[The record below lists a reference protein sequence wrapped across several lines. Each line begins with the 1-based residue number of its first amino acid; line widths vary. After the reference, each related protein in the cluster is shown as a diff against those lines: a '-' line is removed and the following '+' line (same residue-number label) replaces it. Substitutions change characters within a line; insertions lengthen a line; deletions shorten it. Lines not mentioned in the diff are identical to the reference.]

1 MSKRNIPTA
10 IEKLLVSNEPFEYA
24 HLVKYE
30 RPFDPKDGEF
40 RNNEKRYVYLTDGAR
55 DVDYH
60 GITYVANRLVT
71 VGGYSETTE
80 ARATNMSLTLSG
92 EPIGLT
98 YNVTAALTSSGS
110 VGTLTGDANTNVDGH
125 VIDFVDAGFIEGDAV
140 KVQKANGTAFSDGDT
155 SKVFVIKTFS
165 NENKT
170 FTFERTGSD
179 SDDSAFI
186 TLSNTNLKLT
196 LDSAEVKGPL
206 LDTGGAA
213 PSFLNREV
221 FIYKVFF
228 DANDP
233 SSFVGGGSE
242 ATDRV
247 LVFKGIIS
255 ATNIQEAPTSS
266 KVQWNLTSH
275 WGDFE
280 QVSGR
285 ITTDEIHRALDATG
299 KANEKATIRP
309 EYSRDLGF
317 LHAESSLNTIATYQT
332 SETRYKYKTKKKF
345 FKTKI
350 KEQPYEHIS
359 DHDVDL
365 SVFLSGKYLPVLY
378 GVNRVPGVPIFADTS
393 NDNAKE
399 VYVAYA
405 ISEGENHGLYNLY
418 IDGAPLICVD
428 KADSDVRSTEAA
440 NSDSQ
445 ALQCY
450 GRMDQG
456 ATLGGQHNS
465 GTTTTMDDCED
476 ILEGNSVNTVSE
488 KAWEAYAVCVENTYE
503 SVTEPTN
510 AIVAD
515 DNALGLQHNEYA
527 QISHPYDMRLG
538 FHTGRA
544 AQAADNMLV
553 TKAANNGFKRQ
564 NDYYSGNERYWGPD
578 HRLLDTSY
586 AVIKFSIDA
595 DTTTVPEVEYV
606 VKGKVLENYNYDGTF
621 VHDAVLGGSD
631 NHADFKEGDSVTV
644 EASLDGSTWST
655 ISGSYRILDK
665 YNFETARGTSHYRF
679 RLSTV
684 PDLTYVN
691 GVPTFKWVRLKS
703 GSDYW
708 HMLTYNNNIV
718 EEAAWSSV
726 SSANTISASSVAVV
740 NNKLEFTLD
749 NTNETKLQNL
759 YSTISNSGTTSRAL
773 VQFSGSGI
781 TGDFKDLATSTRQ
794 PLLNTSTNKVVINNL
809 NYSGSSTPS
818 NINLTPATVFDFSNI
833 AKVAAVTNTAE
844 IVGCILEI
852 IETGEEREIT
862 GFNASTNMVTIFSP
876 FITPP
881 SSGHTF
887 NIKGRG
893 SDKRSSIN
901 PAIQTIDIL
910 TSKLYGKGL
919 SVNTDIALDTV
930 KTAALICDTRSDVS
944 LSLAS
949 GTTVKQNDIYK
960 ITKADGTHLASGRVT
975 ADVTNG
981 TVIKFDEVSG
991 KFLRGY
997 QNYIKYNVGDILY
1010 QTVSGVQRFYR
1021 VTVAGYKNTVPSHT
1035 TGTTNGL
1042 QHISAPAL
1050 TKVSGNGSSPA
1061 SITLASNGTIPLYS
1075 LYDSDFVKYW
1085 RYLGWEE
1092 NRQWCVTRHQT
1103 NGMMDTAKSVFSNLN
1118 AILSQYNGMLSYA
1131 NGKYELG
1138 VETNQIAPVESN
1150 SFDSTTY
1157 DWNVNPEFIEESD
1170 IIGTI
1175 NLNDNSQ
1182 KNSKNTVKGSIFDPQ
1197 NNFQSRSITFYN
1209 SDFVKAD
1216 RNIIKTGN
1224 ITLPAVTSYYNARMT
1239 IEKYLLESRFSK
1251 EISFTVGQ
1259 KGLLLKPG
1267 QVISLNYE
1275 PFGFEGKLF
1284 RVSNL
1289 NYQNNCTV
1297 SIKATEYDDSFYII
1311 TPQRASK
1318 AQQATLSQREGVAY
1332 PGVPTL
1338 GNPTTTKPGVITLSW
1353 TNGVDFSEST
1363 DSTQIWRATSQGSS
1377 GNVTDHATL
1386 ITTVDNTTSWAD
1398 AVGQAG
1404 TFYYW
1409 IRHVRKTRRKSD
1421 NSTQLIFKEEFSTAI
1436 NAGKQGVAKVSS
1448 PQLDIDISSIQIKFN
1463 DSGVLTPTGTA
1474 QDVKLTA
1481 TLRNITPASG
1491 VVFSIIDADQ
1501 SSQTDVQ
1508 FTNGATSLTDTSAPY
1523 EATLD
1528 ASSASNAT
1536 TNKFVKAVVTDT
1548 SGEVFTELV
1557 PVSVTKDGSSGSTGV
1572 AAAAIDLSPSTSVI
1586 TYSANDPD
1594 SENPS
1599 TTINFTTS
1607 LQGNTGDATSAFA
1620 GTPYYEFIVD
1630 GTTKQNST
1638 TSTFTLADTDE
1649 PADQETVQVQVK
1661 ARDGGTTGAIK
1672 ATDSVTIFGI
1682 KSGSDAVT
1690 AFLTNTA
1697 HTVSADT
1704 DGSLASGAL
1713 DNAGGTFKV
1722 FVGSTD
1728 RTTSCNF
1735 SEVSGQETSGL
1746 TSSINSSTGVY
1757 TISGLTVDIAKNVFR
1772 ATIPASISPTG
1783 VQMTIDQ
1790 TYSISK
1796 SRNGLVG
1803 SNGNNAKT
1811 VKLTSDK
1818 YAIAYNAAGTS
1829 PNPSSAF
1836 NLTASTQGFEDPYFK
1851 FTGDGITNETS
1862 FTDGN
1867 NSGAIDPSDTFSF
1880 SPPSGFFATP
1890 KILKVEVTEAAD
1902 TSTIIASD
1910 SIAIYAVQPGASG
1923 SDGDDAFTV
1932 ICTNESHAIPAD
1944 ADGTNPVMT
1953 GSGTTFQVFKGNTQ
1967 LTGITSGTPNAT
1979 QFKVTVNSD
1988 TNITVGSQSAS
1999 SNNIVFADHSS
2010 LTSDTA
2016 DILYTV
2022 NITNTQSVLKKQSFS
2037 RTNKGTKGDDG
2048 DPGTAALSGLL
2059 TNESFTA
2066 STFSFFTAT
2075 SFINYFGGGGDFKIF
2090 QGTSELTSSLTFGIS
2105 GGTVGAT
2112 TVTKTQN
2119 GLTMTIN
2126 KTTGVYSVA
2135 GQSWTS
2141 DTESF
2146 TLTGTSGSTTI
2157 NKVYNINK
2165 AGLLGKTELTA
2176 SAQAFNYDGASA
2188 NPSPSSIT
2196 LTASAPGF
2204 LATYGTYSYRFSKST
2219 DGGSSY
2225 SQVQA
2230 YSSTNTLSISAGNY
2244 STGNEVYKVEVK
2256 GGNYSSN
2263 VIDEDTITILRLKDG
2278 ATGPQGNNDP
2288 RSAYIQIFNPSN
2300 SVAAITAPTD
2310 TTSGT
2315 PYNFETGIL
2324 TIGSGGTSG
2333 WTQTRP
2339 TTFPY
2344 WFSMVKIAE
2353 SSYEGAQNVDY
2364 QAVRR
2369 LGGIGIRDEND
2380 LDLDITD
2387 ERIRFRFDTGSYT
2400 NSGTLPGSVKNESI
2414 AINTDGELTGIGT
2427 GVNTIISNTKI
2438 VEADIVGPSK
2448 TFTGGKPNK
2457 TEFQSG
2463 TTDGAIQ
2470 LKNDGA
2476 TNFTNLTPF
2485 STTELQKLTNLRA
2498 GKVPGTGSGATTAS
2512 IANEDIAINAT
2523 TGVITG
2529 VTGDGISIRNDKTTK
2544 ANVGLNLVPNV
2555 DATNASNIASG
2566 TIPIARTPTTVR
2578 NATIEVDADGKL
2590 TGIGT
2595 ADIKVNNAKTT
2606 FAELNGAKPPSDAN
2620 KVDITS
2626 GTDGRISVDVNG
2638 AGASNI
2644 AAFSTADRQK
2654 LTNLRAGKVPG
2665 DGSGATTAL
2674 IGNDEIAINTTTGV
2688 LSGIGTGAGSRVFN
2702 DVIGITMDTSG
2713 SNQGRITIAGVG
2725 STNTTVDVTKSN
2737 LGLSYDDGATV
2748 GAVIG
2753 TNMFDTNG
2761 STALGVND
2769 LKNGSIGLA
2778 ADGSLTNI
2786 GTSQSLSNAKISINA
2801 AGALSGAGGGQVT
2814 AGGLGAETLELLT
2827 GGTKTVTITGNK
2839 ISASGTSGWNTHVY
2853 SKDGYPAAQ
2862 VSFVVPQTN
2871 KAMMIGL
2878 NNDPATNTSYSSID
2892 YAWYIKNN
2900 GQLSIYE
2907 SGSQVSTHGSYAAD
2921 DKFTVTY
2928 DGSAIRYYH
2937 NGDLERTVTVRI
2949 TNNLHMDSSFHDSIS
2964 VIQKVQFS
2972 AITSNYWSDQGGRPT
2987 ELTDGRVGTALN
2999 ASGVVLTTIPE
3010 AQGGTGLTSAGT
3022 AIQNSEVTIA
3032 KDGNGTI
3039 SLTNAN
3045 SATISLDNADV
3056 GLGAVTNHAQIKDD
3070 LSNLNVTSA
3079 DLEVADISGTKTL
3092 RAKDALK
3099 NSQITTKAD
3108 GTLRYDGVAAIAPS
3122 LASIAGTVPRTKGG
3136 FGLNIDTLLGTGTG
3150 KLPRWDG
3157 STWQANNETDFKNDQ
3172 IIDSS
3177 GNIKDTISYSLPGTT
3192 DVFSPLEFKNLRL
3205 QFDNL
3210 NSTTVPV
3217 KVIGS
3222 SLPISDTIFEI
3233 DDTTDELLVKPG
3245 GIGGTEISTTT
3256 TISAGSG
3263 SNAAHLDGTGT
3274 IRIYAGSTTGNKAN
3288 APFRVTQAGALSATS
3303 TTLGSTSGVALNVS
3317 TGSKTV
3323 QINTPSSSSGTVFQ
3337 AGGDATTSYV
3347 PLKVLG
3353 DGSGVIRGFDIFTSD
3368 GTKVFDKASGL
3379 TDAAITVVAQ
3389 ATGSAV
3395 STISKT
3401 TNSEN
3406 AADAQKITNGASSQ
3420 NVTVKLTKDGD
3431 GMIGFSTT
3439 SGTVA
3444 ANQIPTTVVVKLF
3457 KSANADL
3464 SSPTQIGSTRTL
3476 TKTGTQSSIATNT
3489 FFVDVESES
3498 EPGFDFHFATVPSSN
3513 SSSSSSTPFD
3523 ASGNIVLEA
3532 TDSLSANQVVY
3543 YFTEITGSAG
3553 NGAGSNNVTS
3563 SATRSIT
3570 VTAATGN
3577 TFTIDES
3584 GDSTGST
3591 AEGDITAVVAGTGM
3605 TGGATSGSA
3614 TLNVVGGDGITA
3626 NADEIE
3632 VAVDNTTI
3640 ELSATSGSGTVRAK
3654 TAAIADSGTALA
3666 TADQIHTFVTGQGFV
3681 TSSGVTAV
3689 VAGTGMT
3696 GGATSGSA
3704 TLNVIGGD
3712 GITAN
3717 ADDIAVDSTVIRT
3730 TGNQTIGGTKTFSGS
3745 IDVDGIIDN
3754 TYNNGNVAA
3763 PSNSDHT
3770 AGTRIK
3776 FYDASTTA
3784 WYAMGIESNTL
3795 WFNSDNKYKWYE
3807 DSTIRMT
3814 LDGAN
3819 LSVTGTISTGS
3830 FTLPNSIGS
3839 AGQVLKVPS
3848 SGTTLEWAS
3857 DNSGSGGGSGLPS
3870 GVTYSSSVFSVT
3882 GAITA
3887 SGDITAYYSSDYRLK
3902 NNVKIIENAS
3912 EKVAQLRGVEF
3923 DWNDKQS
3930 MYEGHDI
3937 GVIAQEVE
3945 AVAPEIVVTRED
3957 GYKAVNYQKLTALLI
3972 EAVKD
3977 LQEEIKE
3984 LKKDK

>member
-155 SKVFVIKTFS
+155 SKVFVIKAFS

-206 LDTGGAA
+206 LDSGGAT

-317 LHAESSLNTIATYQT
+317 LHAETSLNTIATYQT
-332 SETRYKYKTKKKF
+332 SETRYKYKAKKKW

-428 KADSDVRSTEAA
+428 KADSDLRSTEAA
-440 NSDSQ
+440 DSDSQ

-488 KAWEAYAVCVENTYE
+488 RAWEAYAVCVENTYE
-503 SVTEPTN
+503 SITEPTN

-621 VHDAVLGGSD
+621 VHDAVLGGLD
-631 NHADFKEGDSVTV
+631 NHEEFKEGDSVTV

-703 GSDYW
+703 GSHYW

-718 EEAAWSSV
+718 DAAAWSSV

-893 SDKRSSIN
+893 SDKRTSIN

-1021 VTVAGYKNTVPSHT
+1021 VTIAGYKNTVPSHT

-1118 AILSQYNGMLSYA
+1118 GLLSQYNGMLSYA

-1224 ITLPAVTSYYNARMT
+1224 MTLPAVTSYYNARMT

-1289 NYQNNCTV
+1289 NYQSNCTV

-1363 DSTQIWRATSQGSS
+1363 DSTQIWRAASQGSS

-1491 VVFSIIDADQ
+1491 VVFSIVDADQ

-1697 HTVSADT
+1697 HTVSAGT

-1923 SDGDDAFTV
+1923 NDGDDAFTV

-2037 RTNKGTKGDDG
+2037 RTNKGIQGEDG

-2075 SFINYFGGGGDFKIF
+2075 SFINYLGGGGDFKIF

-2219 DGGSSY
+2219 NGGSSY

-2369 LGGIGIRDEND
+2369 LERRCRHARLLHHQRARQSILGRDVSHRTSCTHAAPHQPTTR
-2380 LDLDITD
+2380 LA
-2387 ERIRFRFDTGSYT
+2387 RTGSSYRHT
-2400 NSGTLPGSVKNESI
+2400 
-2414 AINTDGELTGIGT
+2414 
-2427 GVNTIISNTKI
+2427 
-2438 VEADIVGPSK
+2438 GPS
-2448 TFTGGKPNK
+2448 
-2457 TEFQSG
+2457 
-2463 TTDGAIQ
+2463 
-2470 LKNDGA
+2470 
-2476 TNFTNLTPF
+2476 TPGP
-2485 STTELQKLTNLRA
+2485 STTR
-2498 GKVPGTGSGATTAS
+2498 TT
-2512 IANEDIAINAT
+2512 
-2523 TGVITG
+2523 
-2529 VTGDGISIRNDKTTK
+2529 
-2544 ANVGLNLVPNV
+2544 
-2555 DATNASNIASG
+2555 
-2566 TIPIARTPTTVR
+2566 
-2578 NATIEVDADGKL
+2578 
-2590 TGIGT
+2590 
-2595 ADIKVNNAKTT
+2595 
-2606 FAELNGAKPPSDAN
+2606 
-2620 KVDITS
+2620 
-2626 GTDGRISVDVNG
+2626 
-2638 AGASNI
+2638 
-2644 AAFSTADRQK
+2644 
-2654 LTNLRAGKVPG
+2654 
-2665 DGSGATTAL
+2665 
-2674 IGNDEIAINTTTGV
+2674 
-2688 LSGIGTGAGSRVFN
+2688 
-2702 DVIGITMDTSG
+2702 
-2713 SNQGRITIAGVG
+2713 
-2725 STNTTVDVTKSN
+2725 
-2737 LGLSYDDGATV
+2737 
-2748 GAVIG
+2748 
-2753 TNMFDTNG
+2753 
-2761 STALGVND
+2761 
-2769 LKNGSIGLA
+2769 
-2778 ADGSLTNI
+2778 
-2786 GTSQSLSNAKISINA
+2786 
-2801 AGALSGAGGGQVT
+2801 
-2814 AGGLGAETLELLT
+2814 
-2827 GGTKTVTITGNK
+2827 
-2839 ISASGTSGWNTHVY
+2839 
-2853 SKDGYPAAQ
+2853 
-2862 VSFVVPQTN
+2862 
-2871 KAMMIGL
+2871 
-2878 NNDPATNTSYSSID
+2878 
-2892 YAWYIKNN
+2892 
-2900 GQLSIYE
+2900 
-2907 SGSQVSTHGSYAAD
+2907 
-2921 DKFTVTY
+2921 
-2928 DGSAIRYYH
+2928 
-2937 NGDLERTVTVRI
+2937 
-2949 TNNLHMDSSFHDSIS
+2949 
-2964 VIQKVQFS
+2964 
-2972 AITSNYWSDQGGRPT
+2972 RPR
-2987 ELTDGRVGTALN
+2987 G
-2999 ASGVVLTTIPE
+2999 
-3010 AQGGTGLTSAGT
+3010 
-3022 AIQNSEVTIA
+3022 
-3032 KDGNGTI
+3032 
-3039 SLTNAN
+3039 
-3045 SATISLDNADV
+3045 
-3056 GLGAVTNHAQIKDD
+3056 
-3070 LSNLNVTSA
+3070 
-3079 DLEVADISGTKTL
+3079 
-3092 RAKDALK
+3092 
-3099 NSQITTKAD
+3099 
-3108 GTLRYDGVAAIAPS
+3108 
-3122 LASIAGTVPRTKGG
+3122 
-3136 FGLNIDTLLGTGTG
+3136 
-3150 KLPRWDG
+3150 
-3157 STWQANNETDFKNDQ
+3157 
-3172 IIDSS
+3172 
-3177 GNIKDTISYSLPGTT
+3177 
-3192 DVFSPLEFKNLRL
+3192 
-3205 QFDNL
+3205 
-3210 NSTTVPV
+3210 
-3217 KVIGS
+3217 GS
-3222 SLPISDTIFEI
+3222 S
-3233 DDTTDELLVKPG
+3233 K
-3245 GIGGTEISTTT
+3245 
-3256 TISAGSG
+3256 
-3263 SNAAHLDGTGT
+3263 
-3274 IRIYAGSTTGNKAN
+3274 R
-3288 APFRVTQAGALSATS
+3288 R
-3303 TTLGSTSGVALNVS
+3303 
-3317 TGSKTV
+3317 
-3323 QINTPSSSSGTVFQ
+3323 
-3337 AGGDATTSYV
+3337 
-3347 PLKVLG
+3347 
-3353 DGSGVIRGFDIFTSD
+3353 
-3368 GTKVFDKASGL
+3368 
-3379 TDAAITVVAQ
+3379 
-3389 ATGSAV
+3389 
-3395 STISKT
+3395 
-3401 TNSEN
+3401 
-3406 AADAQKITNGASSQ
+3406 
-3420 NVTVKLTKDGD
+3420 
-3431 GMIGFSTT
+3431 
-3439 SGTVA
+3439 
-3444 ANQIPTTVVVKLF
+3444 
-3457 KSANADL
+3457 
-3464 SSPTQIGSTRTL
+3464 
-3476 TKTGTQSSIATNT
+3476 
-3489 FFVDVESES
+3489 
-3498 EPGFDFHFATVPSSN
+3498 
-3513 SSSSSSTPFD
+3513 
-3523 ASGNIVLEA
+3523 
-3532 TDSLSANQVVY
+3532 
-3543 YFTEITGSAG
+3543 
-3553 NGAGSNNVTS
+3553 
-3563 SATRSIT
+3563 
-3570 VTAATGN
+3570 
-3577 TFTIDES
+3577 
-3584 GDSTGST
+3584 
-3591 AEGDITAVVAGTGM
+3591 
-3605 TGGATSGSA
+3605 
-3614 TLNVVGGDGITA
+3614 
-3626 NADEIE
+3626 
-3632 VAVDNTTI
+3632 
-3640 ELSATSGSGTVRAK
+3640 
-3654 TAAIADSGTALA
+3654 
-3666 TADQIHTFVTGQGFV
+3666 
-3681 TSSGVTAV
+3681 
-3689 VAGTGMT
+3689 
-3696 GGATSGSA
+3696 
-3704 TLNVIGGD
+3704 
-3712 GITAN
+3712 
-3717 ADDIAVDSTVIRT
+3717 
-3730 TGNQTIGGTKTFSGS
+3730 
-3745 IDVDGIIDN
+3745 
-3754 TYNNGNVAA
+3754 
-3763 PSNSDHT
+3763 
-3770 AGTRIK
+3770 
-3776 FYDASTTA
+3776 
-3784 WYAMGIESNTL
+3784 
-3795 WFNSDNKYKWYE
+3795 
-3807 DSTIRMT
+3807 
-3814 LDGAN
+3814 
-3819 LSVTGTISTGS
+3819 
-3830 FTLPNSIGS
+3830 
-3839 AGQVLKVPS
+3839 
-3848 SGTTLEWAS
+3848 
-3857 DNSGSGGGSGLPS
+3857 
-3870 GVTYSSSVFSVT
+3870 
-3882 GAITA
+3882 
-3887 SGDITAYYSSDYRLK
+3887 
-3902 NNVKIIENAS
+3902 
-3912 EKVAQLRGVEF
+3912 
-3923 DWNDKQS
+3923 
-3930 MYEGHDI
+3930 
-3937 GVIAQEVE
+3937 
-3945 AVAPEIVVTRED
+3945 
-3957 GYKAVNYQKLTALLI
+3957 
-3972 EAVKD
+3972 
-3977 LQEEIKE
+3977 
-3984 LKKDK
+3984 